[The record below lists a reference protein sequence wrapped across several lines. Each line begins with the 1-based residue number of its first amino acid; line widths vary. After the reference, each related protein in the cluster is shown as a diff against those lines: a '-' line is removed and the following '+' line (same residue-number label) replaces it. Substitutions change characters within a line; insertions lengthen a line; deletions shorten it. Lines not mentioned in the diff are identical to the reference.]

1 MGIWEGL
8 SEAILP
14 HREKMKQDAAFHMAA
29 LHNKLHAIESA
40 VHDLGRGDIGDKWQR
55 FQIKKKF
62 ASGEDEEIG
71 TCPMNEIW
79 LIQAISSD
87 GVQEKSP
94 AFIIEANE
102 LLIESVIK
110 EGLGFEGISGNQ
122 VVMPG
127 EELSI
132 TARAEGNINCVIT
145 LIRRE
150 YPVAKKLRDMG
161 KGTEFYSPKAI
172 HDVQRDEIMSRL
184 DQYGAREH
192 ALAPTEGRGEPR
204 EGHSE
209 GSLIP
214 PFS

>member
-8 SEAILP
+8 SEALKP
-14 HREKMKQDAAFHMAA
+14 HTDKLGQDAAFHTAA
-29 LHNKLHAIESA
+29 IHNKLHAIELA
-40 VHDLGRGDIGDKWQR
+40 VRDAGRGDIGDKWQR
-55 FQIKKKF
+55 FQIKKRF
-62 ASGEDEEIG
+62 ASGEDEEIA

-94 AFIIEANE
+94 AYVIEANE
-102 LLIESVIK
+102 VLIESVIK

-127 EELSI
+127 EELTI

-145 LIRRE
+145 VIRRE
-150 YPVAKKLRDMG
+150 YPVIKKARDMG
-161 KGTEFYSPKAI
+161 RGTELFSPRQT
-172 HDVQRDEIMSRL
+172 HNVERDEILSRL
-184 DQYGAREH
+184 DQYGSREG
-192 ALAPTEGRGEPR
+192 AIAATEGRTEPR

-209 GSLIP
+209 SVLIP
-214 PFS
+214 PGS

>member
-1 MGIWEGL
+1 MGIWDGL

-14 HREKMKQDAAFHMAA
+14 HREKVRQDAALHVTA
-29 LHNKLHAIESA
+29 LHNRLYAIENA
-40 VHDLGRGDIGDKWQR
+40 VHDIGRGDIGDKWQR
-55 FQIKKKF
+55 FQVKRKF
-62 ASGEDEEIG
+62 AAGEDEEVG

-79 LIQAISSD
+79 LIQAISAD

-94 AFIIEANE
+94 AFVIEANE
-102 LLIESVIK
+102 VLIESVIK

-127 EELSI
+127 EELTI

-150 YPVAKKLRDMG
+150 YPVIKKLRDMG
-161 KGTEFYSPKAI
+161 RSTERYSPKAI
-172 HDVQRDEIMSRL
+172 HDVNRDEILSRL
-184 DQYGAREH
+184 DQYGPREH
-192 ALAPTEGRGEPR
+192 AISPTEGRAEPR

-209 GSLIP
+209 SSLIP
-214 PFS
+214 PSS